1 MNVESILGGLQ
12 AKAYFWPDAT
22 REFADRKLLQCG
34 ARSFLV
40 RRSSQ
45 AHHVTLS
52 YREDDGRVCHSLIR
66 VEYPPMCFILV
77 QSGERHATLDAL
89 LLCFRLV
96 PVLRDNVPTGA
107 ALAPS
112 PVNNSN
118 TTAVLAVTTSSN
130 AQSEST
136 TPGSTLSSNVAPPK
150 TPPDSPRNA
159 AHQQQQPQQQQQ
171 QQQQQISSRLVPP
184 AQGRLYVSLPTK
196 NEKKL
201 TPLQHPLSMSDLDLS
216 AMPLPPLPTV
226 PTDDAP
232 LSSPPLTPTAMAA
245 AAANLT
251 LDSPC
256 VSPRFIPEPSLPM
269 VRLSS
274 RMDALDAF
282 ARAPPR
288 TPDIPPTPDELESML
303 RVATVGDGSAAAA
316 RRLLEGSASRA
327 PPSDHDYGNLSLS
340 PALPPRRNVTNLL
353 QSLAAIDK
361 LASGSSAAG
370 EDEFVDEE
378 ELAVIEVHSNNDRGT
393 TEDMFDIDAQSIDV
407 HTLDNEIDATIA
419 RDERASTH
427 FSELPDDEHGLLE
440 RAPTGAALA
449 EALARGVVANN
460 TRATSTYA
468 AANVM
473 LSRQSSAALTL
484 QQRRDVTSD
493 DLQRRFPQ
501 STSVRVT
508 IYDSLLETVP
518 CELAANVPVVAL
530 LAQLTAALTAEATA
544 RPGGAL
550 AKLVPKL
557 QHGFA
562 IQVVHSRPTV
572 DRQLSVQSNTSTDS
586 LAVPRHR
593 AQRTP
598 LQSSFIRWLNVH
610 LTLNMQNVAA
620 ESTLI
625 LWSHDDI
632 RAPLSALPL
641 AVLEGWM
648 RVTLLH
654 TDVVSRVHEPRPV
667 VEASRKLY
675 GALTNDFLFL
685 FSGDTLNTPSVR
697 VVNLQL
703 YELHHR
709 AGAPLPLVLRHLA
722 LGANA
727 ASSTRAAFDIA
738 IEVDAASVASGGER
752 GASTATALSA
762 WTRALS
768 AYCGDA
774 TRRIVLG
781 VSPEQDYLVRVFEQE
796 SVGRVHM
803 PPCQHRVGAAPAVL
817 QQCVSHVVLH
827 LTPGTIGALFSDSS
841 RDAVIAQRMDE
852 LAQGATV
859 PPFGSDE
866 PTFVAAR
873 MLVRYLRL
881 LPRPIVSAA
890 LHDEMM
896 RAQTDADE
904 MRAARAC
911 RAVFNAISIVP
922 RLVLAYLLRFL
933 SHLASLV
940 AAASTNGPQLYDAYI
955 EVLARLFAHCLVE
968 PVDDLSRSSCLVGQG
983 ESTAAPCLSFLI
995 RHWRVICSN
1004 ISLEMAETVP
1014 CSCPDE
1020 APPAIVGGSLAASSS
1035 SPNGAAA
1042 ATVTPIG
1049 AIATAAS
1056 TTSAAAA
1063 AAATRGDVRRGTA
1076 PANSARPTLSST
1088 APSLAAA
1095 AAVSRATFSAGKSGG
1110 VGNVGALAL
1119 VRSCHPFIEASRM
1132 HGWLLKKRKGRS
1144 ALFAPQKRYFA
1155 VCSDAVYY
1163 FSQPTA
1169 PEPLGQ
1175 LTLLGSDVTRHA
1187 SANVVGATSPRGD
1200 RGAAQRQFE
1209 LTADGVTYVLTA
1221 ASGGECDA
1229 WVTALQAVVYDSVR
1243 ESRHGNKPPSIEAL
1257 LALPDNAQCADCR
1270 AHLLAST
1277 AQALVGLGMFV
1288 CVPCA
1293 AAHRA
1298 VGAVQCRKA
1307 LDPSWSD
1314 AQLAAM
1320 AARGNTRGALLWEST
1335 LLVRIDRGDN
1345 VRPAGAA
1352 AAHAERMDF
1361 VRAKYTEKLY
1371 YNAAQLGEDDLLPA
1385 SATSAADEQT
1395 EAAQQNEVMARR
1407 KLARL
1412 SMRVVAQSKGLL
1424 NCDILWATALP
1435 PRSPVV
1441 VSAAL
1446 VAALGA
1452 QLERFV
1458 GIDRLLLD
1466 ALRKSVKMRDQ
1477 FANHESLR
1485 AAQEFLAWSERTAEL
1500 QRVPLTSS
1508 GAAAFGFAGMVLT
1521 EAEQRCFW
1529 IHVYTCMVSHLCL
1542 ALFGGLRPSVADWH
1556 RALALRVYGIADVEL
1571 SANDVLHGILRGGRP
1586 FGGGEPAVARSAFA
1600 LPLDARVHF
1609 ATPTWASDTPPML
1622 AVVSAA
1628 TVDAALTT
1636 ATRTYLNEHVHLVF
1650 RRNEVSLPHVFDAYR
1665 GDFGSGSL
1673 DDVLDFV
1680 QQHLSREKSKLLN
1693 FMRQHSCNVMI
1704 RDEAEGTRVPMVLQ

>member
-1 MNVESILGGLQ
+1 
-12 AKAYFWPDAT
+12 
-22 REFADRKLLQCG
+22 
-34 ARSFLV
+34 
-40 RRSSQ
+40 
-45 AHHVTLS
+45 
-52 YREDDGRVCHSLIR
+52 
-66 VEYPPMCFILV
+66 
-77 QSGERHATLDAL
+77 
-89 LLCFRLV
+89 
-96 PVLRDNVPTGA
+96 
-107 ALAPS
+107 
-112 PVNNSN
+112 
-118 TTAVLAVTTSSN
+118 
-130 AQSEST
+130 
-136 TPGSTLSSNVAPPK
+136 
-150 TPPDSPRNA
+150 
-159 AHQQQQPQQQQQ
+159 
-171 QQQQQISSRLVPP
+171 
-184 AQGRLYVSLPTK
+184 
-196 NEKKL
+196 
-201 TPLQHPLSMSDLDLS
+201 
-216 AMPLPPLPTV
+216 
-226 PTDDAP
+226 
-232 LSSPPLTPTAMAA
+232 
-245 AAANLT
+245 
-251 LDSPC
+251 
-256 VSPRFIPEPSLPM
+256 
-269 VRLSS
+269 
-274 RMDALDAF
+274 
-282 ARAPPR
+282 
-288 TPDIPPTPDELESML
+288 
-303 RVATVGDGSAAAA
+303 
-316 RRLLEGSASRA
+316 
-327 PPSDHDYGNLSLS
+327 
-340 PALPPRRNVTNLL
+340 
-353 QSLAAIDK
+353 
-361 LASGSSAAG
+361 
-370 EDEFVDEE
+370 
-378 ELAVIEVHSNNDRGT
+378 
-393 TEDMFDIDAQSIDV
+393 
-407 HTLDNEIDATIA
+407 
-419 RDERASTH
+419 
-427 FSELPDDEHGLLE
+427 
-440 RAPTGAALA
+440 
-449 EALARGVVANN
+449 
-460 TRATSTYA
+460 
-468 AANVM
+468 
-473 LSRQSSAALTL
+473 
-484 QQRRDVTSD
+484 
-493 DLQRRFPQ
+493 
-501 STSVRVT
+501 
-508 IYDSLLETVP
+508 
-518 CELAANVPVVAL
+518 
-530 LAQLTAALTAEATA
+530 
-544 RPGGAL
+544 
-550 AKLVPKL
+550 
-557 QHGFA
+557 
-562 IQVVHSRPTV
+562 
-572 DRQLSVQSNTSTDS
+572 
-586 LAVPRHR
+586 
-593 AQRTP
+593 
-598 LQSSFIRWLNVH
+598 
-610 LTLNMQNVAA
+610 
-620 ESTLI
+620 
-625 LWSHDDI
+625 
-632 RAPLSALPL
+632 
-641 AVLEGWM
+641 
-648 RVTLLH
+648 
-654 TDVVSRVHEPRPV
+654 
-667 VEASRKLY
+667 
-675 GALTNDFLFL
+675 
-685 FSGDTLNTPSVR
+685 
-697 VVNLQL
+697 
-703 YELHHR
+703 
-709 AGAPLPLVLRHLA
+709 
-722 LGANA
+722 
-727 ASSTRAAFDIA
+727 
-738 IEVDAASVASGGER
+738 
-752 GASTATALSA
+752 
-762 WTRALS
+762 
-768 AYCGDA
+768 
-774 TRRIVLG
+774 
-781 VSPEQDYLVRVFEQE
+781 
-796 SVGRVHM
+796 
-803 PPCQHRVGAAPAVL
+803 
-817 QQCVSHVVLH
+817 
-827 LTPGTIGALFSDSS
+827 
-841 RDAVIAQRMDE
+841 MDE

-911 RAVFNAISIVP
+911 RVVFNEISIVP

-955 EVLARLFAHCLVE
+955 DVLARLFAHCLVE

-1020 APPAIVGGSLAASSS
+1020 APPAASAARLRRRRRA
-1035 SPNGAAA
+1035 PPPPA
-1042 ATVTPIG
+1042 VTPIG
-1049 AIATAAS
+1049 AIATGAS
-1056 TTSAAAA
+1056 

-1076 PANSARPTLSST
+1076 PLNSSRSA

-1095 AAVSRATFSAGKSGG
+1095 AAVSRATFSAGKGG
-1110 VGNVGALAL
+1110 APPAL

-1175 LTLLGSDVTRHA
+1175 MTLLGSDVTRHA

-1209 LTADGVTYVLTA
+1209 LTAEGVTYVLTA
-1221 ASGGECDA
+1221 ASGSECDA
-1229 WVTALQAVVYDSVR
+1229 WVAALQAVVYDSVR

-1257 LALPDNAQCADCR
+1257 LALPDNAHCADCR
-1270 AHLLAST
+1270 AQLLAST

-1361 VRAKYTEKLY
+1361 VRAKYAEKLY
-1371 YNAAQLGEDDLLPA
+1371 YNAAQLGEDDLLPTAA
-1385 SATSAADEQT
+1385 SNADAQT

-1542 ALFGGLRPSVADWH
+1542 ALFGGAAAERSRVAPRAGAARVRH
-1556 RALALRVYGIADVEL
+1556 RRCGAVGQRRAARHSARRSTGGRRRAGGGAQCVCAAARCARALCDADVGQRH
-1571 SANDVLHGILRGGRP
+1571 AADA
-1586 FGGGEPAVARSAFA
+1586 GGGERGDGRCRPDDGDANVSERARPSGVPTQRSVAA
-1600 LPLDARVHF
+1600 ARV
-1609 ATPTWASDTPPML
+1609 
-1622 AVVSAA
+1622 
-1628 TVDAALTT
+1628 
-1636 ATRTYLNEHVHLVF
+1636 
-1650 RRNEVSLPHVFDAYR
+1650 
-1665 GDFGSGSL
+1665 
-1673 DDVLDFV
+1673 
-1680 QQHLSREKSKLLN
+1680 
-1693 FMRQHSCNVMI
+1693 
-1704 RDEAEGTRVPMVLQ
+1704 